1 MNLTTSKAVII
12 LTNIETTNSSP
23 SFSDFI
29 STLLSLYQKVICY
42 ILVDFCNS
50 FSYLFLTGHRH
61 VRVLRKEIYILSSYY
76 TLISKIALCPQYNR
90 SVVLSAKYRFTENPQ
105 NDYEVKFAYAT
116 CPIVENSRLPKDE
129 QCEEYKYLDCFH
141 SNCELLKDFPALWDA
156 RKKL

>member
-1 MNLTTSKAVII
+1 MAGHTIFLSIHPKTIEP
-12 LTNIETTNSSP
+12 NISIPITMY
-23 SFSDFI
+23 FI

-42 ILVDFCNS
+42 ILVDFCCS

-129 QCEEYKYLDCFH
+129 QCEKYKYLDCLC
-141 SNCELLKDFPALWDA
+141 SNCEPLKDFPALWDS
-156 RKKL
+156 RKRL